1 MGSHSSPPELA
12 PAPKL
17 SAGEIRKA
25 KEKTHKCKFCDA
37 AYCEARS
44 LRVHNDSH
52 HKENRPEFPCDG
64 CNKVLH
70 TLAGLI
76 FHKKMAKDAG
86 IPCNVPLVFYCNICE
101 RDIKN
106 TIARHERTS
115 KMHKKRLLAP
125 CTGSHL
131 FHCNICKKD
140 IRNTIARHERTS
152 KKHKKKLL
160 ALRESDSESG
170 DDDDSADDL

>member
-17 SAGEIRKA
+17 SAGERRKA
-25 KEKTHKCKFCDA
+25 KEKKHKCEICDTV
-37 AYCEARS
+37 YREARE
-44 LRVHNDSH
+44 LRIHNEGH
-52 HKENRPEFPCDG
+52 HMKNRPKFPCDG
-64 CNKVLH
+64 CNKVAH
-70 TLAGLI
+70 TLASLI
-76 FHKKMAKDAG
+76 LHKKKAKDAG
-86 IPCNVPLVFYCNICE
+86 IPCNLPQLSHCNICKKY
-101 RDIKN
+101 IKN

-125 CTGSHL
+125 CFGSHL

-140 IRNTIARHERTS
+140 IKNTIARHERTS
-152 KKHKKKLL
+152 KKHKAKLL

-170 DDDDSADDL
+170 DNDDSADDF